1 MTRIVIIGFQSA
13 GLTAAG
19 AARLFDREAEITAV
33 EQRMYATCHPCGFPF
48 LVEGKIPDM
57 EKLIEVESKIPNI
70 DVRSKT
76 EAKSI
81 DRKQKVVEV
90 RDVPSGR
97 SEKIPYDKLIICTG
111 SIALRPGIP
120 GVDLKNVFTM
130 QSCEDAAGVLSMV
143 NAGAKS
149 AVVIGA
155 GLIGIE
161 MACALRARGLA
172 VTVVEMLP
180 NALPGLL
187 DQDMADVVVEHL
199 KRIGVEVLCST
210 PAKEIIG
217 KTKVEAVL
225 AGEKKIPADFVVLA
239 VGFRPNVELAARA
252 GLKLG
257 STGLVEV
264 DEQLRTN
271 DPDIY
276 AAGDCAESKCLITK
290 RPVKSQLATTA
301 IRMGRVAGINAAG
314 GKELFPGVLN
324 TATTSVEGLEVASAG
339 LTASRANEAGL
350 DAFAARVRASSRPR
364 YFPGAEPITVK
375 LIVERGSAR
384 VLGGQIIGEGAAE
397 RADLL
402 AFGIAKGVKVEELAR
417 MEYCYAPPVSDEI
430 EPLVVAAQAA
440 LRRI

>member
-1 MTRIVIIGFQSA
+1 MKRIVIIGFQSA

-19 AARLFDREAEITAV
+19 AARLLDRDAKITAI
-33 EQRMYATCHPCGFPF
+33 ERRMYATCHPCGLPF
-48 LVEGKIPDM
+48 LVEGKITDIDQ
-57 EKLIEVESKIPNI
+57 LIEVESKIPGI
-70 DVRSKT
+70 EVKSKT

-81 DRKQKVVEV
+81 DRKNKQVEIQDV
-90 RDVPSGR
+90 RSGG
-97 SEKIPYDKLIICTG
+97 SEKIPYDKLIIGTG
-111 SIALRPGIP
+111 SVALKPRIP
-120 GVDLKNVFTM
+120 GVDLKNVFTI
-130 QSCEDAAGVLSMV
+130 QSCEDAANILSMV
-143 NAGAKS
+143 GAGAKN

-161 MACALRARGLA
+161 VACALRARGIA
-172 VTVVEMLP
+172 VTVVEILP

-187 DQDMADVVVEHL
+187 DPDMAEVITEHL
-199 KRIGVEVLCST
+199 KRSGVDVFCST
-210 PAKEIIG
+210 PAREIIG

-239 VGFRPNVELAARA
+239 VGFKPNVELAAAA

-257 STGLVEV
+257 PTGLVEV
-264 DEQLRTN
+264 DEQLRTS

-314 GKELFPGVLN
+314 GKELFQGVLN
-324 TATTSVEGLEVASAG
+324 TATTSAEGLEVSSTG
-339 LTASRANEAGL
+339 LTASRAKEAGL

-364 YFPGAEPITVK
+364 YFPGTAPITVK
-375 LIVERGSAR
+375 LIVEKGSGR

-402 AFGIAKGVKVEELAR
+402 AFAIAKGSKVEELAR

-440 LRRI
+440 LRRL